1 MKAGQWEVAP
11 LVGIYGGD
19 GYDILNG
26 IKWINLESSFGM
38 VKKEKSSF
46 EGLFLGI

>member
-11 LVGIYGGD
+11 SVGIYGGD

-26 IKWINLESSFGM
+26 IKWINLESSFDM
-38 VKKEKSSF
+38 VKKGKRPF
-46 EGLFLGI
+46 